1 MTWLPSNPY
10 GVHYTSF
17 PPGVPFQDS
26 ALANS
31 LAMTLATIPILESS
45 PFQAD
50 NSPWADVS
58 AWAAEAISVAATTL
72 ATTVHNSL
80 HV

>member
-1 MTWLPSNPY
+1 
-10 GVHYTSF
+10 
-17 PPGVPFQDS
+17 
-26 ALANS
+26 
-31 LAMTLATIPILESS
+31 LATIPILESS